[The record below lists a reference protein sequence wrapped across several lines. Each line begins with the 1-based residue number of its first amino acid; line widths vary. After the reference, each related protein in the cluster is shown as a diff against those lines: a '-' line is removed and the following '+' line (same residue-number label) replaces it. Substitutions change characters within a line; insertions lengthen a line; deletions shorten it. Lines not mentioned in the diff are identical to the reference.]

1 MHKAC
6 VLPCQ
11 CHLACA
17 GGHRHF
23 KIKTLM
29 MMIWWSIKQQTT
41 AKLLASPRHSEA
53 HFVFLLL
60 PHSHP
65 RLSSHHHHH
74 HPLTHR
80 HLSPSRS
87 QVSVKLTAKTKTVW
101 GFCTADKETK
111 AKGRESVYCKSVLL
125 RSLEN
130 ATVGWSTR
138 LCWLYKTVVVVSHFS
153 FTFAMTDWFFDCL
166 LLCVLTSFP
175 VPVTLTNKKRSEII
189 KKH

>member
-1 MHKAC
+1 
-6 VLPCQ
+6 
-11 CHLACA
+11 
-17 GGHRHF
+17 
-23 KIKTLM
+23 
-29 MMIWWSIKQQTT
+29 MINQTT
-41 AKLLASPRHSEA
+41 NNSKTTGLTATQWGSLRFFAFAPLASSA
-53 HFVFLLL
+53 F
-60 PHSHP
+60 
-65 RLSSHHHHH
+65 LSS
-74 HPLTHR
+74 
-80 HLSPSRS
+80 SPSSSPYSSSSFLFPSPWPMSWS

-130 ATVGWSTR
+130 ATVEWSTR

-175 VPVTLTNKKRSEII
+175 VPVTLTNKKRNEII

>member
-65 RLSSHHHHH
+65 RLSSHRHHH

-80 HLSPSRS
+80 HLSFFPPHGRCLDLKFQWNSLQRLKQS
-87 QVSVKLTAKTKTVW
+87 GVFALLIRKLKRKAEKACTAKVSSW
-101 GFCTADKETK
+101 D
-111 AKGRESVYCKSVLL
+111 LL
-125 RSLEN
+125 RMQLLSGVLD
-130 ATVGWSTR
+130 
-138 LCWLYKTVVVVSHFS
+138 
-153 FTFAMTDWFFDCL
+153 FAGYI
-166 LLCVLTSFP
+166 
-175 VPVTLTNKKRSEII
+175 KR
-189 KKH
+189 